1 MNLLAETRKSRAYK
15 TCERILKQLIIE
27 YGPTARIGWPLVQK
41 AIKEVAGH
49 DPRTVR
55 NYLESLFQFRMIK
68 PVKGSMNDLLED
80 IHSGHPSLFELNW
93 VKVADYKQLTMKDV
107 EATENVETVEK

>member
-1 MNLLAETRKSRAYK
+1 LAEPRKSKAYK

-27 YGPTARIGWPLVQK
+27 YGPTARIGWPLVQR

-49 DPRTVR
+49 DPRTVH
-55 NYLESLFQFRMIK
+55 NYLESLCQFKMLE
-68 PVKGSMNDLLED
+68 PVKGSIHDLLED
-80 IHSGHPSLFELNW
+80 IHAGHPSLFELNW

-107 EATENVETVEK
+107 EATDNVETVKK